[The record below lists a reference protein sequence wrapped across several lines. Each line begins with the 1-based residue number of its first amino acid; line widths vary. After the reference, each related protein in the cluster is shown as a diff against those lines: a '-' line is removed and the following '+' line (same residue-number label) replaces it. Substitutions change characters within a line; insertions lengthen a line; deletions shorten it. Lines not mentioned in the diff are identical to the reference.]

1 VALVGYTNA
10 GKSSL
15 MRALTGSDVLV
26 ADQLFAT
33 LDTTVRTLAPPSI
46 PRILVSDTVGFIKK
60 LPTDLVAS
68 FHSTLEEARNADHL
82 MYVVDASDPSF
93 RSQLQ
98 TTQEVLASIEANQS
112 PSHLILNKIDKLSPE
127 QLEALQAEFPEALTV
142 STKST
147 ESMAQLRDHI
157 IGFFEQDMSDQEIFV
172 PYTAHGAVGP
182 LRSKM
187 RVLGERHSD
196 DGTFFEVRA
205 RPETVTKLK
214 RELELD

>member
-1 VALVGYTNA
+1 
-10 GKSSL
+10 
-15 MRALTGSDVLV
+15 M
-26 ADQLFAT
+26 
-33 LDTTVRTLAPPSI
+33 
-46 PRILVSDTVGFIKK
+46 
-60 LPTDLVAS
+60 
-68 FHSTLEEARNADHL
+68 AR
-82 MYVVDASDPSF
+82 
-93 RSQLQ
+93 
-98 TTQEVLASIEANQS
+98 E
-112 PSHLILNKIDKLSPE
+112 LSPE
-127 QLEALQAEFPEALTV
+127 QLEALQTEFPEALTV